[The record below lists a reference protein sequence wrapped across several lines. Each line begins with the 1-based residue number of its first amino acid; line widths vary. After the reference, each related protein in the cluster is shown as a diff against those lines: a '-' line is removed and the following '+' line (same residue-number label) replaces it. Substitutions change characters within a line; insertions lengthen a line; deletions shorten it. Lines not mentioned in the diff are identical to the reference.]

1 MNNFRK
7 YCAFD
12 NHFCSYAPA
21 VGKSW
26 PSPPSLEKIHEGFPP
41 FRGLFLY
48 VEGLFLL
55 LGIIFLSLGAIIS
68 LCRVFFRLKLC
79 PNFSA
84 SVHAFASR
92 VVPMLSWGNFREIA
106 RLISVQCYYMYNN
119 ADKIKEMKRC

>member
-1 MNNFRK
+1 MNNYRK

-21 VGKSW
+21 L
-26 PSPPSLEKIHEGFPP
+26 PSSRQESAFAPPPWKNSMKVFPVIGGF
-41 FRGLFLY
+41 FSMWRA
-48 VEGLFLL
+48 LFLL
-55 LGIIFLSLGAIIS
+55 LGIIFLLLGAIIS

-92 VVPMLSWGNFREIA
+92 VVPMLSWGNFRKIA
-106 RLISVQCYYMYNN
+106 RLLSVQCYYMYNN
-119 ADKIKEMKRC
+119 ADKIN